1 MRSEDPLGLCVD
13 LLESA
18 GGALVK
24 DGLGWQALIFIVVVC
39 IHAVSELFHLIL
51 AELVEDGL
59 TGRALILSWE
69 AIGGQLVIRNSE
81 DT

>member
-1 MRSEDPLGLCVD
+1 MRSEDPLRLCVD
-13 LLESA
+13 LLESG

-59 TGRALILSWE
+59 TGRALILSRE
-69 AIGGQLVIRNSE
+69 AIGVS
-81 DT
+81 